1 MPIIKNTYKI
11 GKLQQLIDLNQDNTN
26 FKAEFKVS
34 SKTDK
39 PFMMLVTSQ
48 SQLDDPNVNNL
59 EFKEVKG
66 YIGGNII
73 ADKNIFQNYFVVL
86 KSDDD
91 QEVELEV
98 ILEPLPD
105 NIPQQQQHQQQQQP
119 QPQPQHPSQQTSNII
134 KPPEPQP
141 RKNFLKSKYFIW
153 ILVGV
158 AVLALL
164 YLLYTSYYN
173 SSSEKGHSPSP
184 SRSIRSID
192 NSPRHTPKPSPAHT
206 PVHSPVRARSSP
218 SSIISRLK
226 STRIKSDL

>member
-11 GKLQQLIDLNQDNTN
+11 GKLQQLIDLNQDITN

-86 KSDDD
+86 KSADD
-91 QEVELEV
+91 QEVDLEV
-98 ILEPLPD
+98 NLEPLPD
-105 NIPQQQQHQQQQQP
+105 NIPQQQQQQPQQQPQQQQQQP
-119 QPQPQHPSQQTSNII
+119 QTSDII
-134 KPPEPQP
+134 KPPEPQTS
-141 RKNFLKSKYFIW
+141 KKLFLKSKYFIW

-173 SSSEKGHSPSP
+173 SSSEKEGHSPSP

>member
-11 GKLQQLIDLNQDNTN
+11 GKLQQLIDLNQDITN

-34 SKTDK
+34 CKTDK

-105 NIPQQQQHQQQQQP
+105 NIPQQQQHQQQQ